1 MIICL
6 YTNDMLNQSSSY
18 VGCTCLFDCKSIG
31 YFNRW

>member
-18 VGCTCLFDCKSIG
+18 VGCTCLFDC
-31 YFNRW
+31 